1 MSSMFLRRAGRG
13 DDAGTIA
20 RDWALMAALTF
31 FFSFGFAVY
40 GGVFQNFF
48 REIVR
53 GDELGLGLLESF
65 REIPGLLAAL
75 MAGTLV
81 ALAESRVAAL
91 GLIVTGVGIGLT
103 GGTDRFWTLV
113 AISVFWSVGFHLWST
128 VQPAMILTLSK
139 GHGGGRHL
147 GRMRSVG
154 AMATILA
161 LGISFGAARLLGW
174 LPYSVY
180 FGIGGASI
188 VISGLLCFGLSHH
201 ASGGKRQRLV
211 VRREYGLFYLLMFL
225 EGCRRQVF
233 GIFALFTLIMVY
245 GTSKETVLLL
255 SFLNAIVATAT
266 SPWIGRFIDRVGEKL
281 PLSLYAIGLVAI
293 FIGYATIPSVLWLYG
308 LFMMDNLL
316 FGFSL
321 GLNTYLQRI
330 ARPGDLTP
338 CLAMGTTMNHIA
350 AVSLPLIGAIVWKQ
364 SGMYQLPFVLG
375 AILAFAAFVATR
387 RLPDGVRAEA
397 AA

>member
-1 MSSMFLRRAGRG
+1 MFLRRAGRG

-161 LGISFGAARLLGW
+161 LAISFGAARLLGW